1 MNNRYFLVILISLL
15 VNTGC
20 GQKLPTVRVASPV
33 RADIK
38 VDFLATGTT
47 EAREVAVPIQ
57 NHGYLRELLIEKDQ
71 LVKKGQ
77 ALAVIEDQG
86 GQEELEFLLRDLNIM
101 RSNRDELA
109 TQLELKR
116 AQMALNTRTRQAQ
129 GELARAQYQ
138 EKIAEVSEQK
148 VQVAEATVDETEA
161 SLRQAR
167 REHERMQ
174 ELFEEDIASQAQVE
188 RAQMEEEIALARRTR
203 AIKELEDLKNGLTRE
218 ARERAKAELSAS
230 RAALPDGTANEIEL
244 SLMQKQ
250 LDTNILELLRKE
262 AEVERQ
268 RKRLAR
274 STIRAP
280 IDGRVLELTAEVD
293 ELLGGGN
300 LVVLVDDKN
309 VWVEADVSEQD
320 STYVEVGQPVQ
331 VHLPSLDGQ
340 RFPGKIES
348 VGAALR
354 TPRDVIGNARFL
366 GIKVVFD
373 EEIKGIRPG
382 LEADV
387 EGSRLLAE
395 NALTVPHQAV
405 FREGEQNFVVVLEGN
420 RVRRVPVTTGASDA
434 EKIEIKDGLQESQ
447 PVVIDHPS
455 RFVSDTEV
463 ELKD

>member
-1 MNNRYFLVILISLL
+1 MVILISLL

-203 AIKELEDLKNGLTRE
+203 A
-218 ARERAKAELSAS
+218 
-230 RAALPDGTANEIEL
+230 
-244 SLMQKQ
+244 
-250 LDTNILELLRKE
+250 
-262 AEVERQ
+262 
-268 RKRLAR
+268 
-274 STIRAP
+274 
-280 IDGRVLELTAEVD
+280 
-293 ELLGGGN
+293 
-300 LVVLVDDKN
+300 
-309 VWVEADVSEQD
+309 
-320 STYVEVGQPVQ
+320 
-331 VHLPSLDGQ
+331 
-340 RFPGKIES
+340 
-348 VGAALR
+348 
-354 TPRDVIGNARFL
+354 
-366 GIKVVFD
+366 
-373 EEIKGIRPG
+373 
-382 LEADV
+382 
-387 EGSRLLAE
+387 
-395 NALTVPHQAV
+395 
-405 FREGEQNFVVVLEGN
+405 
-420 RVRRVPVTTGASDA
+420 
-434 EKIEIKDGLQESQ
+434 
-447 PVVIDHPS
+447 
-455 RFVSDTEV
+455 
-463 ELKD
+463 